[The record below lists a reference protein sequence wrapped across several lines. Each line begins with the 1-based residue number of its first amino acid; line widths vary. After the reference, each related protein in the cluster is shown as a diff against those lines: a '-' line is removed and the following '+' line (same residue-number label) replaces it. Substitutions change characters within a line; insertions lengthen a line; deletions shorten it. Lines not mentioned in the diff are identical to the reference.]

1 MRRLAPAL
9 AIPLVLLVALPA
21 RAQQSS
27 PSPAVTLR
35 LVDQTRWNDPDH
47 TLVKVVLRA
56 ANHSDQ
62 TLDSLSIF
70 LGINTATTSRT
81 QYEQSLQGTTGSE
94 QLGNTFVE
102 TGSLAPGQRA
112 TYAVR
117 QDVTTLANIG
127 TGVYPMTVELRSHDV
142 PIPGAVIRSPVIFLS
157 KNPPLQPLD
166 LSWSFVLSAPITYE
180 PDGFHSPYL
189 QRELSLGRPLR
200 DELDALATTVSARG
214 APSFDVAVAPQLL
227 DQLLAMSRG
236 YTLRVDGSTHHIARG
251 TGGSAAADHALFD
264 IRSIVAAPS
273 SQASALP
280 FASPSIPALIA
291 AGLVQDL
298 PQQLAR
304 GQQDFSSIFRRDP
317 SAGILH
323 PPESRLD
330 QASVYALQ
338 QNSVRLLLIDSSA
351 VRQPEQENGYAKPP
365 VVALPSGTPT
375 PMRALVPDGGVQA
388 ILTGPLP
395 REDPRL
401 AVQVVLG
408 ELAQIWLEAPSVS
421 RGIAMS
427 ISERTNLTGDFIRPF
442 LRSVGTA
449 PWLHPMKASSF
460 AAAHPPESG
469 VTASVRPAAAGPTF
483 SPGYLTALQQARQNI
498 ATYTSILARSDP
510 TTTDGLERLI
520 LLAESGDFIG
530 NEDMGRSFLGSVT
543 ERLTKEFAAVT
554 PDTSS
559 VVTLTSRHG
568 TIPVPIHNLT
578 GRTVKVRVELQAG
591 GRLTVDDNARLITVP
606 PDGTTQ
612 LFVVPAQGQ
621 LVVRSTAYNL
631 IALIITI
638 GAALFLLAWWG
649 RRFLPRVRAGA
660 AGAGAGK

>member
-1 MRRLAPAL
+1 
-9 AIPLVLLVALPA
+9 
-21 RAQQSS
+21 
-27 PSPAVTLR
+27 
-35 LVDQTRWNDPDH
+35 
-47 TLVKVVLRA
+47 
-56 ANHSDQ
+56 
-62 TLDSLSIF
+62 
-70 LGINTATTSRT
+70 
-81 QYEQSLQGTTGSE
+81 
-94 QLGNTFVE
+94 
-102 TGSLAPGQRA
+102 
-112 TYAVR
+112 
-117 QDVTTLANIG
+117 
-127 TGVYPMTVELRSHDV
+127 
-142 PIPGAVIRSPVIFLS
+142 
-157 KNPPLQPLD
+157 
-166 LSWSFVLSAPITYE
+166 
-180 PDGFHSPYL
+180 
-189 QRELSLGRPLR
+189 
-200 DELDALATTVSARG
+200 
-214 APSFDVAVAPQLL
+214 VAVPPQLL

-298 PQQLAR
+298 PQQLTR
-304 GQQDFSSIFRRDP
+304 GQQDFSSIVRYDP

-330 QASVYALQ
+330 QASVFALQ
-338 QNSVRLLLIDSSA
+338 QNGVRLLLVDSSA
-351 VRQPEQENGYAKPP
+351 GRQPEQENGYAKPP

-612 LFVVPAQGQ
+612 LSVVQTGGFG
-621 LVVRSTAYNL
+621 RSTAVMAVGTTL
-631 IALIITI
+631 SRLTGFLRLAAMA
-638 GAALFLLAWWG
+638 AALGIVA
-649 RRFLPRVRAGA
+649 VRADAYNVANNTPNIIYELVLGGVLTSVFVPVFVEWLGSHGREA
-660 AGAGAGK
+660 AWDVGRSVLSLTVVVLGSIMVFTIVEAPWIVKIYTVTVRKRNLEGERE